1 MKLPKVWGGN
11 GVGRRKGVACILGT
25 AIFTLAP
32 ALQMLGGRPGTK
44 DGEGVTAILNRMPM
58 EATFY

>member
-1 MKLPKVWGGN
+1 M
-11 GVGRRKGVACILGT
+11 ACILGT